1 MTGHQGADAHPQG
14 HHGHDE
20 RHGHHGHDHTDLDW
34 NVLGPLLEQGAE
46 LSAPVHHGA
55 ARWLAE
61 RTGGEVRRILDVGSG
76 PGVVTCLLAQVF
88 PQAEVV
94 AVDGADELLERTR
107 DRAAR
112 LGLADRVRTRRAE
125 LPGDLGALDEA
136 DLIWSSKTVHHLG
149 DQRAAVRA
157 LAARLRPGGVLA
169 LAEGGLP
176 LRCLPRD
183 AGLGR
188 PGLMSRLEVVN
199 TETFA
204 EMRAA
209 LPDTVETVEDWSAML
224 AGAGLDGAASR
235 TFLLDLP
242 APLDTPA
249 RQWLRAELGHRRE
262 AAADRLADGDLLALD
277 RLLDPDDP
285 AGIMRRP
292 DAFVLS
298 AQTVHSALR
307 TG

>member
-1 MTGHQGADAHPQG
+1 MTGHQGADGAHTQA
-14 HHGHDE
+14 HH
-20 RHGHHGHDHTDLDW
+20 HHADIDW
-34 NVLGPLLEQGAE
+34 SVHGPLLERGAE
-46 LSAPVHHGA
+46 LSAPVHREAG
-55 ARWLAE
+55 RWLAE
-61 RTGGEVRRILDVGSG
+61 RTGREVRRILDVGSG
-76 PGVVTCLLAQVF
+76 PGVVSCLFAEVF
-88 PQAEVV
+88 PEAEVV
-94 AVDGADELLERTR
+94 AVDGTPELLERTR
-107 DRAAR
+107 ERAAR
-112 LGLADRVRTRRAE
+112 LGLADRLTTRHAE
-125 LPGDLGALDEA
+125 LPGDFGTLGEA

-149 DQRAAVRA
+149 DQRGAVRE
-157 LAARLRPGGVLA
+157 LARLVRPGGVLA

-188 PGLMSRLEVVN
+188 PGLLARLEALDGERFN
-199 TETFA
+199 

-209 LPDTVETVEDWSAML
+209 LPETVDTVEDWSAML
-224 AGAGLDGAASR
+224 TEAGLEAAASR

-249 RQWLRAELGHRRE
+249 RRWLQAELGHRRE
-262 AAADRLADGDLLALD
+262 AAADLLADGDLVALD